1 MLLHNQAH
9 NAGIVSESHFVLF
22 SLQTMDVLAL
32 PADPSTGKQATICSF
47 ASFIV

>member
-9 NAGIVSESHFVLF
+9 NAGIVSHIFVLF
-22 SLQTMDVLAL
+22 SLQTMDLLSL
-32 PADPSTGKQATICSF
+32 PADPSTAKQATICSF